1 VISRT
6 FIPLQSCMTRSILL
20 GVGDKDS
27 WSKIR
32 ELPPA
37 FLYLLLALQTASLL
51 SVPFVA
57 TIMASTTATPA
68 NQAVYQLKIT
78 LQYSRPPIWRR
89 VQVLGDATLAELH
102 STIQAVMGWNNSHL
116 HQFTIDG
123 EDYGHD
129 PYSDVLNEEDYT
141 LHQLARG
148 ALVKFTY
155 EYDFGDGWTHD
166 IAVEKLLPREVN
178 QHYPV
183 CLTGKLAGPVD
194 DCGGIGGFYE
204 MVEKV
209 QNPNHPGHAEVREW
223 LGRVGADPNFDPN
236 RFDVDAVNALLR
248 EL

>member
-1 VISRT
+1 VINLIL
-6 FIPLQSCMTRSILL
+6 IPFQSCMMHHSQTAYFVCYGQGFTI
-20 GVGDKDS
+20 KDS
-27 WSKIR
+27 L
-32 ELPPA
+32 LPPH
-37 FLYLLLALQTASLL
+37 FLYLLLVLQTAS
-51 SVPFVA
+51 PFVA
-57 TIMASTTATPA
+57 TIMASTTATTA
-68 NQAVYQLKIT
+68 NQTVYQLKIT
-78 LQYSRPPIWRR
+78 LQDSRPPIWRR
-89 VQVLGDATLAELH
+89 VQVLGHTTLSELH

-141 LHQLARG
+141 LHQLAQG
-148 ALVKFTY
+148 ALIKFSY

-166 IAVEKLLPREVN
+166 IEVEKVLPREAN
-178 QHYPV
+178 QHYPI

-204 MVEKV
+204 IVEKV